1 MSIFVKL
8 LKYNCELCKIQSI
21 AYAENNLLQ
30 SIL

>member
-8 LKYNCELCKIQSI
+8 LKYNRELCKIQSTV
-21 AYAENNLLQ
+21 YTENNLLQ